1 MGEEKL
7 EDRFMKTLR
16 IIAPGTG
23 LRDGL
28 DNILRAQTG
37 ALIVLGGDNN
47 EQVMRVVDGGFDIDA
62 DFTPARLYELAKMD
76 GAIIL
81 SSDGKKIL
89 RANTQ
94 LVPES
99 SIPST
104 ETGTRHRTAERV
116 ARQTGELVISISQR
130 RSIITL
136 YKGSLKYVL
145 KDIRVVLDR
154 ANQAIQTLEK
164 YRTVLNQALNNLS
177 ALEFEDLVTLLDVTT
192 SLQRIEMVLRI
203 SREIERYISELGVE
217 GRLVSMQLEE
227 LLVGVKQEGK
237 LIIKDY
243 VVNWDESAL
252 EELGGQIFSHVA
264 VDEFLDLNIIAK
276 ALGFGGNVGLD
287 TSVSPRGYR
296 ILGKIPRLPA
306 TVTDNLV
313 ETFKNFQSIMSA
325 SIAELDD
332 VEGIGEVRARAIKDG
347 LRRLKELTL
356 LDRHI

>member
-1 MGEEKL
+1 MGEEKI
-7 EDRFMKTLR
+7 EDTFLKTLR
-16 IIAPGTG
+16 FIAPGTA

-37 ALIVLGGDNN
+37 ALIIIGGDN
-47 EQVMRVVDGGFDIDA
+47 EEVMKVVDGGFDIGA
-62 DFTPARLYELAKMD
+62 EFTPARLYELAKMD
-76 GAIIL
+76 GGIIL
-81 SSDGKKIL
+81 SSDGKRIL

-94 LVPES
+94 LVPDP

-116 ARQTGELVISISQR
+116 ARQTGELVVSISQR
-130 RSIITL
+130 RNIITL
-136 YKGSLKYVL
+136 YKGLMKYVL
-145 KDIRVVLDR
+145 KDIRVILDR

-164 YRTVLNQALNNLS
+164 YRSVLNQALNSLS
-177 ALEFEDLVTLLDVTT
+177 ALEFEDLVTVLDVTT
-192 SLQRIEMVLRI
+192 ALQRIEMVLRI
-203 SREIERYISELGVE
+203 SGEIERYISELGIE

-227 LLVGVKQEGK
+227 LLVGVKQEAK

-243 VVNWDESAL
+243 MVNSDDQPL
-252 EELGGQIFSHVA
+252 ENLRQIFNNNSPEEFLELG
-264 VDEFLDLNIIAK
+264 LIAK
-276 ALGFGGNVGLD
+276 SLGFGGNIGLD

-306 TVTDNLV
+306 TVTDNLIS
-313 ETFKNFQSIMSA
+313 TFKTLQRIMTA

-332 VEGIGEVRARAIKDG
+332 VDGIGEVRARAIKDG

>member
-7 EDRFMKTLR
+7 EDAFSKILRF
-16 IIAPGTG
+16 IAPGTA

-37 ALIVLGGDNN
+37 ALIIIGGDN
-47 EQVMRVVDGGFDIDA
+47 EEVMKVVDGGFDINA

-76 GAIIL
+76 GGIIL

-94 LVPES
+94 LVPDP

-116 ARQTGELVISISQR
+116 ARQTGEVVVSISQR

-136 YKGSLKYVL
+136 YKGNLKYVL
-145 KDIRVVLDR
+145 KDIRVILDR

-164 YRTVLNQALNNLS
+164 YRSVLNQALNSLS
-177 ALEFEDLVTLLDVTT
+177 ALEFEDLVTLLDVATA
-192 SLQRIEMVLRI
+192 LQRIEMVLRI
-203 SREIERYISELGVE
+203 SGEIERYISELGVE

-227 LLVGVKQEGK
+227 LLVGVKQEAK

-243 VVNWDESAL
+243 MINSDEQLL
-252 EELGGQIFSHVA
+252 ENVRQIFSNNSPE
-264 VDEFLDLNIIAK
+264 DFLELGVIAK
-276 ALGFGGNVGLD
+276 ALGFGGNTGLD
-287 TSVSPRGYR
+287 MSVSPRGYR
-296 ILGKIPRLPA
+296 ILQKIPRLPA
-306 TVTDNLV
+306 AVTDNLIG
-313 ETFKNFQSIMSA
+313 TFKTLQRIMTA

-332 VEGIGEVRARAIKDG
+332 VDGIGEVRARAIKDG

>member
-7 EDRFMKTLR
+7 EDKFMKTLR
-16 IIAPGTG
+16 IVAPGTG

-37 ALIVLGGDNN
+37 ALIVLGGDND
-47 EQVMRVVDGGFDIDA
+47 QVIQVVDGGFDIDA

-94 LVPES
+94 LVPDPS
-99 SIPST
+99 VPST

-136 YKGSLKYVL
+136 YKGPMKYVL

-154 ANQAIQTLEK
+154 ASQAIQTLEK
-164 YRTVLNQALNNLS
+164 YRTVLNQALNSLS
-177 ALEFEDLVTLLDVTT
+177 ALEFEDLVTILDVTAA
-192 SLQRIEMVLRI
+192 LQRIEMVIRI
-203 SREIERYISELGVE
+203 SGEIERYISELGVE

-243 VVNWDESAL
+243 VVNWDEDWL
-252 EELGGQIFSHVA
+252 DGLGWQIFSNTT
-264 VDEFLDLNIIAK
+264 VDEFLDLGIIAK
-276 ALGFGGNVGLD
+276 SLGFAGGVGLD
-287 TSVSPRGYR
+287 NSISPRGYR
-296 ILGKIPRLPA
+296 ILSKIPRLPA

-313 ETFKNFQSIMSA
+313 ETFKTLQNIMSA
-325 SIAELDD
+325 SIVELDD
-332 VEGIGEVRARAIKDG
+332 VEGIGEVRARAIKEG
-347 LRRLKELTL
+347 LRRLRELTL

>member
-7 EDRFMKTLR
+7 EEKFMKTLR
-16 IIAPGTG
+16 IVAPGTG

-37 ALIVLGGDNN
+37 ALIVLGGDN
-47 EQVMRVVDGGFDIDA
+47 EQVTNVVDGGFDIDA

-81 SSDGKKIL
+81 SGDGKKIL

-94 LVPES
+94 LVPDP

-136 YKGSLKYVL
+136 YKGSMKYVL

-154 ANQAIQTLEK
+154 ASQAIQTLEK
-164 YRTVLNQALNNLS
+164 YRTVLNQALNCLS
-177 ALEFEDLVTLLDVTT
+177 ALEFEDLVTILDVTT
-192 SLQRIEMVLRI
+192 ALQRIEMVLRI
-203 SREIERYISELGVE
+203 SGEIERYISELGVE
-217 GRLVSMQLEE
+217 GRLVSMQLDE

-243 VVNWDESAL
+243 VANWDEQWL
-252 EELGGQIFSHVA
+252 EGLGGQIFSNTA
-264 VDEFLDLNIIAK
+264 IDEFLDLGIIAK
-276 ALGFGGNVGLD
+276 SLGFGGGVGLD

-296 ILGKIPRLPA
+296 ILSKIPRLPA

-313 ETFKNFQSIMSA
+313 ESLKTLQNIMSA

-332 VEGIGEVRARAIKDG
+332 VEGIGEVRARTIKEG
-347 LRRLKELTL
+347 LRRLRELTL

>member
-7 EDRFMKTLR
+7 EDSFLKTLR
-16 IIAPGTG
+16 FIAPGTA
-23 LRDGL
+23 LREGL

-37 ALIVLGGDNN
+37 ALIVIGGDN
-47 EQVMRVVDGGFDIDA
+47 EEVMKIVDGGFDINSE
-62 DFTPARLYELAKMD
+62 FTPARLYELAKMD
-76 GAIIL
+76 GGIIL
-81 SSDGKKIL
+81 SNDGRKIL

-94 LVPES
+94 LVPDP

-104 ETGTRHRTAERV
+104 ETGTRHRTSERV
-116 ARQTGELVISISQR
+116 ARQTGVLVVSISQR
-130 RSIITL
+130 RSVITL
-136 YKGSLKYVL
+136 YQENMKYVL
-145 KDIRVVLDR
+145 KDIRVILDR

-164 YRTVLNQALNNLS
+164 YRSVLNQALNSLS

-192 SLQRIEMVLRI
+192 ALQRIEMVLRI
-203 SREIERYISELGVE
+203 SGEIERYISELGTE

-243 VVNWDESAL
+243 MVHSDDHML
-252 EELGGQIFSHVA
+252 EQLRGQIFNNNMPE
-264 VDEFLDLNIIAK
+264 EFLDLSIIAK
-276 ALGFGGNVGLD
+276 ALGFGGGVGLD

-296 ILGKIPRLPA
+296 ILSKIPRLPA

-313 ETFKNFQSIMSA
+313 ETFNTLQRIMDA
-325 SIAELDD
+325 SIGELDD